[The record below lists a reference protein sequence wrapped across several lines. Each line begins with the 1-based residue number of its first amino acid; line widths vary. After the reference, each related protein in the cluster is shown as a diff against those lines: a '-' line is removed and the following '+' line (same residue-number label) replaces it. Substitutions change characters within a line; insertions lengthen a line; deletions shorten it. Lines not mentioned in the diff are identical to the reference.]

1 MVLVNEGT
9 NPGRYRHGLRLL
21 NVDEVEELP
30 EVEFGNSELADKGS
44 SETSKVG
51 EKKLS
56 IKAPKLKTT
65 SATEEPNTD
74 PESLEKCDC
83 SQSAK
88 SLDPAENEKVIG
100 RVVTP
105 ASYNGQT
112 VEYFHNQSCSI
123 CLEDY
128 EPGEKLRILPCQHG
142 FHSDCICP
150 WLTDRSPTC
159 PLCKALFEVRREGD
173 IEEPAGEGEANE
185 EASPPSLR
193 TRAIRA
199 LGMSVSNSNTTQS
212 ENNNINTNQPSQ
224 DEAPTTEEPSTFWS
238 RSMRRIRERRRNDTN
253 QDTATPNNNSS
264 SQQNTGQ
271 SDLQRPLLASNE
283 I

>member
-30 EVEFGNSELADKGS
+30 EIEFGNSELANKESAETTKGGDKKPS
-44 SETSKVG
+44 T
-51 EKKLS
+51 
-56 IKAPKLKTT
+56 KAPKLKTIP
-65 SATEEPNTD
+65 ATEESNTD

-100 RVVTP
+100 RVVSP
-105 ASYNGQT
+105 PSYDGQT

-159 PLCKALFEVRREGD
+159 PLCKALFEVKRDGD
-173 IEEPAGEGEANE
+173 IEEPAGEGEGNE
-185 EASPPSLR
+185 ESNSPSLR
-193 TRAIRA
+193 TRAMMA
-199 LGMSVSNSNTTQS
+199 FGMSAPNTNTTQP
-212 ENNNINTNQPSQ
+212 ENNTNATQPSQ
-224 DEAPTTEEPSTFWS
+224 DEAPPTEEPSTFWS
-238 RSMRRIRERRRNDTN
+238 RTMRRIRGTRRNTTN
-253 QDTATPNNNSS
+253 QATTTPNNNSP
-264 SQQNTGQ
+264 SQSNTEQ
-271 SDLQRPLLASNE
+271 PDLQRPLLATNE